1 MPTRESRGVPAR
13 LNAAERRARV
23 IEMRRNRMPFDEI
36 GAALGISKQGAWNI
50 YQTALREIPA
60 ASIALHRAEETALAD
75 EAIRDLLLIARDHR
89 KSPRTSVEAWNSI
102 RGWSEHLARILG
114 MNAAMKVEVSA
125 DVRIQ
130 ILALAAELGA
140 VEPGGAGGASGD
152 AETRGISA
160 PPA

>member
-1 MPTRESRGVPAR
+1 VAIREDT
-13 LNAAERRARV
+13 AARRARAV
-23 IEMRRNRMPFDEI
+23 EMRRARAPFAEI
-36 GAALGISKQGAWNI
+36 GRELGVSEQRAWRI
-50 YQTALREIPA
+50 YQDALMAIPA
-60 ASIALHRAEETALAD
+60 ASVTAHRAEESALAD

-114 MNAAMKVEVSA
+114 FNAAVKVEVSE

-130 ILALAAELGA
+130 ILALAAELGT
-140 VEPGGAGGASGD
+140 VEPGRAVGAAGD
-152 AETRGISA
+152 AEARGISA